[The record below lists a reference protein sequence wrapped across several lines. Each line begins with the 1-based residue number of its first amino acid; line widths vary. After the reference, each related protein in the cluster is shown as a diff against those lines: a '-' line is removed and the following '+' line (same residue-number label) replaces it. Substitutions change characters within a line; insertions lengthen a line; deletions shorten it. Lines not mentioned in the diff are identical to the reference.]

1 MTEEEK
7 FANDLIIINDVFTN
21 IVFNMGYIYQD
32 IASIMEIWAAFGGP
46 PKTTDRV
53 DNLGIYIGDIL
64 IRFFWRRR
72 FTRNFE
78 YS

>member
-1 MTEEEK
+1 MVGADK
-7 FANDLIIINDVFTN
+7 S
-21 IVFNMGYIYQD
+21 G
-32 IASIMEIWAAFGGP
+32 SIENQ
-46 PKTTDRV
+46 RV

-78 YS
+78 YE